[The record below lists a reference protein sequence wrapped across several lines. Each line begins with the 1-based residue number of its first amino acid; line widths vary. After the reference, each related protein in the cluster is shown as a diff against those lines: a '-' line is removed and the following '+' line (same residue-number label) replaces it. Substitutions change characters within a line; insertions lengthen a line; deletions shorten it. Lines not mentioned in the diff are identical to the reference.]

1 MKVEM
6 DSGDPNMNNDDSE
19 IIKEVPVKV
28 RWTPV
33 IRT

>member
-1 MKVEM
+1 M
-6 DSGDPNMNNDDSE
+6 DSGDPNMNNDDNE
-19 IIKEVPVKV
+19 ILKEVPVKV

>member
-1 MKVEM
+1 M
-6 DSGDPNMNNDDSE
+6 DSGDPNMNNDDNE
-19 IIKEVPVKV
+19 RIKEVPVKV